1 MSRIVDLRIQQK
13 YNAREQALMV
23 FEKFVLEVSGH
34 WKNYFSKVSSL
45 QKKGELINLAGE
57 TLLYPNM
64 ILFTNCAGYYT
75 CELLGVS
82 ETYVGLTVK
91 KNNSTSIFKYL
102 NQFDDGEPDPLFEL
116 GAGGRF
122 AFLTL
127 SQSLDLDV
135 ISDRF
140 PSVQLYK
147 SALIRGNGRG
157 SVFSFRDEFD
167 SCIVDC
173 CVMVNVSGPLS
184 RCKNILHLMICRN
197 SIASSGIALCYR
209 DYMNDPLIK
218 GVHSVAGED
227 KKRQLIAGHFQN
239 LYLLN
244 GLRETTLGE
253 FFRLHPDIVYRSFN
267 TDSFHYEPHLRWV
280 EHDGSCED
288 DAINPD
294 LLVRRADGFYDIFD
308 LKTGLIDK
316 RNVTKGGRKRRRFI
330 DYVEEGV
337 AQLVNYREYFTFP
350 KNALLAK
357 EKYGIEIRSPNLVL
371 VVGNWDNSF
380 INEVQQAC
388 RRYPDIRIIDYDSLC
403 HMFLGTDLKGKA
415 VGG

>member
-1 MSRIVDLRIQQK
+1 MI
-13 YNAREQALMV
+13 
-23 FEKFVLEVSGH
+23 FEKFVGEVSEH
-34 WKNYFSKVSSL
+34 WKNYFNKVSSL
-45 QKKGELINLAGE
+45 QKKGELTHLGDEI
-57 TLLYPNM
+57 LLYPNI

-82 ETYVGLTVK
+82 EAYVGLTIK
-91 KNNSTSIFKYL
+91 KSQSASIYRYL

-116 GAGGRF
+116 GRGGRF

-127 SQSLDLDV
+127 SQSIDLDV
-135 ISDRF
+135 VSKRF
-140 PSVQLYK
+140 PSVQFYK
-147 SALIRGNGRG
+147 AALIRDNGRG
-157 SVFSFRDEFD
+157 SVFSFREEFD

-173 CVMVNVSGPLS
+173 CVIVNVSGPLS

-197 SIASSGIALCYR
+197 SIASAGIAGCYQ

-218 GVHSVAGED
+218 GVHNVAGQD
-227 KKRQLIAGHFQN
+227 KKRQVVAGQLQN
-239 LYLLN
+239 LYLFK
-244 GLRETTLGE
+244 GLHETTLGE
-253 FFRLHPDIVYRSFN
+253 FFRLHPDIVYRAFN

-280 EHDGSCED
+280 EHDGTCED
-288 DAINPD
+288 EAINPD

-308 LKTGLIDK
+308 LKNGLIDT

-337 AQLVNYREYFTFP
+337 AQLVNYREYFTYP

-357 EKYGIEIRSPNLVL
+357 EKYGVEVSSPNLVL
-371 VVGNWDNSF
+371 VVGNWDNSSVD
-380 INEVQQAC
+380 EVQQAC

-403 HMFLGTDLKGKA
+403 HMFLGTDLQGRL
-415 VGG
+415 GGG